1 MRAGV
6 RLRVASIAIVI
17 ALVGGACAP
26 GPSPAPIAQATP
38 STGPASGEPAGS
50 PAASAPAG
58 SAQAPPSPAV
68 PDEPGPSIEV
78 LTAPTSADK
87 ILADV
92 EAGNLDET
100 TALLY
105 RIYAIFG
112 DPRLP
117 AEYGSANWSE
127 DIAAIAQALDQLDTL
142 PSEIAAELR
151 PFLVRPTDPESVFF
165 GSAATAAL
173 SPSRAAIGSPIT
185 AAHAAFATTRT
196 AASVVCNTGW
206 GYLDGAYPFRVWG
219 PCGTDIENEIIT
231 VATMMERLWAEE
243 TAFMGRDPI
252 KDLGGPDRGGSDRID
267 IYLVSTCAT
276 RAGMCHTPGPFGI
289 ALWSLDF
296 EGAAAS
302 PSRATSAFVVIN
314 RALIARGIVEATLAH
329 EFFHVLQFAYNQR
342 GGFGASSY
350 HWFYEASAT
359 WAEWHFVPGAGAQ
372 EGGTFVRYLGFQATE
387 FSLQSTQSTNAY
399 RSFAWPLFM
408 EQEAGGASA
417 IAKAWQ
423 SIRGRVGERA
433 FSEAVNAQL
442 SFDARFRD
450 FAVVNYN
457 QELPGDPIKKL
468 FPGGAVDPDRVPPLD
483 PRSSDS
489 RTLAANPP
497 GTPPLKIFEILP
509 PLYAAY
515 RPFTVND
522 DVGQI
527 TVDFSGLR
535 PSVILDV
542 DVLLKIKGK
551 DWKRQ
556 ELPDGKTRFCTAV
569 DDEDVEEFIIILSDH
584 DWGPGAPVV
593 GSWTVESL
601 LEPCLGWKVKLTWTD
616 RYAGIDDTVVFEGV
630 IDTIDQAA
638 VEGSLFMTGK
648 GTATGS
654 QPGWKACNPGI
665 VDVPS
670 GAGVPAFLG
679 ATIVGETMTI
689 GAFAEGSLGVETDLF
704 EVPVEGG
711 KASVEN
717 RNPIGSLCPH
727 TSFGTIEVTALSR
740 P

>member
-1 MRAGV
+1 V
-6 RLRVASIAIVI
+6 
-17 ALVGGACAP
+17 
-26 GPSPAPIAQATP
+26 
-38 STGPASGEPAGS
+38 
-50 PAASAPAG
+50 
-58 SAQAPPSPAV
+58 PPSAAV
-68 PDEPGPSIEV
+68 PDKPATSIEV

-92 EAGNLDET
+92 EAGTLDET

-105 RIYAIFG
+105 RVYAIFG

-117 AEYGSANWSE
+117 AEYGSPNWSE
-127 DIAAIAQALDQLDTL
+127 DAAALALALDQLDTL
-142 PSEIAAELR
+142 PTEIAAEIR
-151 PFLVRPTDPESVFF
+151 PFLVRPTDPESVFY
-165 GSAATAAL
+165 GSGATAAVAPAL
-173 SPSRAAIGSPIT
+173 ARASSASVGL
-185 AAHAAFATTRT
+185 AAFASTSI
-196 AASVVCNTGW
+196 AANVVCNTGW

-231 VATMMERLWAEE
+231 VATMMERLWKDE

-267 IYLVSTCAT
+267 IYLISSCVT
-276 RAGMCHTPGPFGI
+276 RAGRCTAPGRFGV
-289 ALWSLDF
+289 APWSLDF
-296 EGAAAS
+296 EGAAGS
-302 PSRATSAFVVIN
+302 PSRATSAFIVIN
-314 RALIARGIVEATLAH
+314 RALIAQGIVEATLAH

-342 GGFGASSY
+342 GGWGASSY

-359 WAEWHFVPGAGAQ
+359 WAEWYFVPGAGAHD
-372 EGGTFVRYLGFQATE
+372 GGTFERYVGFQATPL
-387 FSLQSTQSTNAY
+387 SLQSTQSTNAY

-408 EQEAGGASA
+408 EQEPGGASA
-417 IAKAWQ
+417 IAKTWQ
-423 SIRGRVGERA
+423 SIRGRAGDRA
-433 FSEAVNAQL
+433 FSEAVNAQV
-442 SFDARFRD
+442 SFEARFRE
-450 FAVVNYN
+450 FAVVDYN

-468 FPGGAVDPDRVPPLD
+468 FPGGAVDPERDPPLD

-515 RPFTVND
+515 RPFEVDD

-535 PSVILDV
+535 PGVILDV
-542 DVLLKIKGK
+542 DVLLKIKDK

-584 DWGPGAPVV
+584 DWGPGAQVI
-593 GSWTVESL
+593 GTWTVESL
-601 LEPCLGWKVKLTWTD
+601 LEPCHGWKVKLTWTD
-616 RYAGIDDTVVFEGV
+616 RYDGIDDTVVFEGV
-630 IDTIDQAA
+630 IDTIDQAP
-638 VEGSLFMTGK
+638 VEGSLFMTGR

-654 QPGWKACNPGI
+654 RPGWKACNPGI
-665 VDVPS
+665 KDVPF
-670 GAGVPAFLG
+670 GVGVPAFLG
-679 ATIVGETMTI
+679 ATIVGETMI
-689 GAFAEGSLGVETDLF
+689 IAAFAEGSLGGVSTDYF

-711 KASVEN
+711 KASFEN
-717 RNPIGSLCPH
+717 RNPIGNLCPR
-727 TSFGTIEVTALSR
+727 TTFGTIEVTKLDA